1 MMYSN
6 ESRKKKC
13 IRCAKHGI
21 VLILSLLCIGGLFLV
36 NYQIGLV
43 LAFFLSLKLFVL
55 CHLPYRMTSDAEASV
70 LILGLPL
77 YFLKLFLNVYL
88 NFEFPLQPAVVA
100 LLIVIAFVLSCIDFE
115 GIIAKTA
122 IEIPEIKDIIE
133 RCAIYSV
140 VLLMFCWGAGTY
152 ILPHTKTVEEA
163 YVAKMHKER
172 TYATKG
178 PEYKYYIEYVG
189 LESNQRTET
198 KVSATIYSKVTP
210 IMGHIYV
217 SKGQNIFGKTIT
229 AVSLTNETNGI
240 KGIDLLIGVGMAVCS
255 VGASYVHHTIYI
267 EILRE
272 EELKRKALLEE
283 EKRKRKRRKK

>member
-1 MMYSN
+1 MYSN
-6 ESRKKKC
+6 ESSKKKY

-21 VLILSLLCIGGLFLV
+21 VLILSLLCISGLFLV

-43 LAFFLSLKLFVL
+43 LAFFLSLKLFYL

-77 YFLKLFLNVYL
+77 YFLKLLWIVYP
-88 NFEFPLQPAVVA
+88 NFEFPLQPGIVA
-100 LLIVIAFVLSCIDFE
+100 LLIVIAFVLSCIDFA

-122 IEIPEIKDIIE
+122 IEIPEIKDIIS
-133 RCAIYSV
+133 RCVIYSM
-140 VLLMFCWGAGTY
+140 VLLMFCWGAGTC

-163 YVAKMHKER
+163 YVSQRHKER

-178 PEYKYYIEYVG
+178 PEYKYHIEYVG
-189 LESNQRTET
+189 VESNQRADAE
-198 KVSATIYSKVTP
+198 VSATIYNKVTP

-217 SKGQNIFGKTIT
+217 STGQNIFGKTIT
-229 AVSLTNETNGI
+229 AISLTNETN
-240 KGIDLLIGVGMAVCS
+240 KTNGIDLLIGVGMAVCS

-272 EELKRKALLEE
+272 EELKRKAFIEE
-283 EKRKRKRRKK
+283 ETRKKRRRKK